1 MKIITYYSR
10 AFSTTRKQITR
21 GGWLSLASITIMTLA
36 VLVLS
41 IFGSLAYVSQL
52 FLKSLE
58 NSPHI
63 YVFFKIGTEENDI
76 LDKKNE
82 WEEVENINYVEY
94 TSEEQ
99 ARREFSRHNELNN
112 NPLIAK
118 EVEDESRSLPAS
130 LAIRLDNI
138 SEAQDIIDLVEREKS
153 SNDDIYD
160 VRYSRETI
168 NNIKEVVFWLR
179 IGGGLIM
186 LLLITVVF
194 FFTLLTVEFR
204 TYSRAKEIEI
214 MQLVGGSLWYIRL
227 PFILEGGIYGVLG
240 AVISNILLMIVGTFV
255 WYSSLTSNTKG
266 FLVRLF
272 GDLDWPSLGA
282 YNTTA
287 IGIFILTLL
296 IGFIVGALNSLIAIR
311 RYIK

>member
-1 MKIITYYSR
+1 MKIFTYYSR
-10 AFSTTRKQITR
+10 AFGTTGKQIKR

-41 IFGSLAYVSQL
+41 IFGSMAYVSQL

-63 YVFFKIGTEENDI
+63 YVFFKVDTSETEI

-82 WEEVENINYVEY
+82 WEEQPNISFVEY

-99 ARREFSRHNELNN
+99 AKKDFSRHNELNN

-118 EVEDESRSLPAS
+118 EVNDENRDLPSS
-130 LAIRLDNI
+130 LAIRLNNI
-138 SEAQDIIDLVEREKS
+138 SEAQEIIDLVENERKTNES
-153 SNDDIYD
+153 IYD
-160 VRYSRETI
+160 IRYSRETI

-179 IGGGLIM
+179 IGGGFIM
-186 LLLITVVF
+186 LLLSVVVF

-227 PFILEGGIYGVLG
+227 PFILEGGVYGILG
-240 AVISNILLMIVGTFV
+240 AIISNFILMMVSTFV
-255 WYSSLTSNTKG
+255 WYSQATTNTRG

-272 GDLDWPSLGA
+272 GDLDWPGFSVINISGLFF
-282 YNTTA
+282 
-287 IGIFILTLL
+287 FIVF
-296 IGFIVGALNSLIAIR
+296 IGFILGSLNSLIAIR